1 LFHHPA
7 FTVQR
12 GRDFS
17 APDGQGLNENRGNSG
32 DSQVIPSSSRVEEWQ
47 REAPRAAGHQGANEG
62 KDSHVGVSGG
72 AATASRALS
81 IGGKSFSIPEQ
92 AAALP
97 QKDFEVTKEPVY
109 KEKDVAME
117 PRLTKGKE
125 QMDTVPIVQ
134 MAKLVS
140 SVEGPK

>member
-1 LFHHPA
+1 VP
-7 FTVQR
+7 
-12 GRDFS
+12 
-17 APDGQGLNENRGNSG
+17 
-32 DSQVIPSSSRVEEWQ
+32 
-47 REAPRAAGHQGANEG
+47 
-62 KDSHVGVSGG
+62 GG
-72 AATASRALS
+72 AATASGALS

-97 QKDFEVTKEPVY
+97 QKDFEATKEPVY

-125 QMDTVPIVQ
+125 LMDTIPIVQ